1 MELLQ
6 TESSAC
12 EQQGTISLDIIR
24 RGNLAVSSYIA
35 VKVCTSFVTE
45 TEELLSFFKTLTKV
59 N

>member
-12 EQQGTISLDIIR
+12 EEQGTISLDIIR

-45 TEELLSFFKTLTKV
+45 TEELLSFF
-59 N
+59 